1 MRSMKGL
8 FLMIS
13 LAACEVREKF
23 FVWFF
28 CFFFVFVDV
37 IIIDVCIICA
47 TLFL

>member
-23 FVWFF
+23 FVGFF
-28 CFFFVFVDV
+28 CLFVFVDV